1 MVFACNLLCA
11 SANAREYEEQVRIG
25 DKMGAL
31 QNVFSPNLSWRTM
44 ISSFFSAFDQ
54 FRTMTPIDVVDILVV
69 AYIIYRVMKLLKDTS
84 AARLAKG
91 ILILVLIMLF
101 ASFLRLT
108 MISWLLRNALSV
120 GVFAVVV
127 IFQPELRRLLEQIG
141 KGNLSRMLIPDTDP
155 NVVESMIV
163 ATVSA
168 CADMSRTKTGALI
181 VFERKERLG
190 EIIATGTRVDAAPSA
205 ELIKNIFFKNSPLHD
220 GAMIVR
226 AGRVCAAGCVLPLS
240 GNQGLSRD
248 LGTRHRAAVGMSETA
263 DSVLV
268 VVSEETGAIS
278 VAIGGM
284 LKRSRASCSAMNSG
298 TGTKKAVL
306 PPSATSGREVPA
318 SEEEFYQ
325 KARFSA
331 EAPVAGTVYR
341 SVGSCYGY

>member
-1 MVFACNLLCA
+1 
-11 SANAREYEEQVRIG
+11 
-25 DKMGAL
+25 
-31 QNVFSPNLSWRTM
+31 
-44 ISSFFSAFDQ
+44 
-54 FRTMTPIDVVDILVV
+54 MTPIDVVDILVV

-155 NVVESMIV
+155 SVVESMIV

-284 LKRSRASCSAMNSG
+284 LKRHLSPDMLRKLLENELLDSEKQEKSRLAAIRDMWKG
-298 TGTKKAVL
+298 G
-306 PPSATSGREVPA
+306 
-318 SEEEFYQ
+318 
-325 KARFSA
+325 
-331 EAPVAGTVYR
+331 AGK
-341 SVGSCYGY
+341 

>member
-1 MVFACNLLCA
+1 
-11 SANAREYEEQVRIG
+11 
-25 DKMGAL
+25 
-31 QNVFSPNLSWRTM
+31 
-44 ISSFFSAFDQ
+44 
-54 FRTMTPIDVVDILVV
+54 MTPIDVVDILVV

-101 ASFLRLT
+101 ASFLHLT

-155 NVVESMIV
+155 DVVESMIV

-284 LKRSRASCSAMNSG
+284 LKRHLSPEILQKMLESELLGDELRNRNEKSRIAAIRDKWKG
-298 TGTKKAVL
+298 G
-306 PPSATSGREVPA
+306 
-318 SEEEFYQ
+318 
-325 KARFSA
+325 
-331 EAPVAGTVYR
+331 AGK
-341 SVGSCYGY
+341 

>member
-1 MVFACNLLCA
+1 MFLLTNIN
-11 SANAREYEEQVRIG
+11 SLIKTIG
-25 DKMGAL
+25 IL
-31 QNVFSPNLSWRTM
+31 
-44 ISSFFSAFDQ
+44 
-54 FRTMTPIDVVDILVV
+54 DVIDILVV
-69 AYIIYRVMKLLKDTS
+69 AYFLFRIYLMLKNTRAAVLVKGLLTLGAIMFISRWLNLHVISWVLEKSMT
-84 AARLAKG
+84 
-91 ILILVLIMLF
+91 VLIV
-101 ASFLRLT
+101 
-108 MISWLLRNALSV
+108 ALPIV
-120 GVFAVVV
+120 
-127 IFQPELRRLLEQIG
+127 FQPELRRLLEQIG

-155 NVVESMIV
+155 DVVESMIV

-284 LKRSRASCSAMNSG
+284 LKRHLSPEILQKMLESELLGDELRSKND
-298 TGTKKAVL
+298 KAVL
-306 PPSATSGREVPA
+306 PPSATSGREAPA
-318 SEEEFYQ
+318 SEEEIF
-325 KARFSA
+325 
-331 EAPVAGTVYR
+331 
-341 SVGSCYGY
+341 

>member
-1 MVFACNLLCA
+1 
-11 SANAREYEEQVRIG
+11 
-25 DKMGAL
+25 
-31 QNVFSPNLSWRTM
+31 M

-141 KGNLSRMLIPDTDP
+141 KGNFSRLIVPADAPDE
-155 NVVESMIV
+155 VESMIT

-181 VFERKERLG
+181 VFERRERLG
-190 EIIATGTRVDAAPSA
+190 EIISTGTMVDAAPSA

-240 GNQGLSRD
+240 GNQSLSRD
-248 LGTRHRAAVGMSETA
+248 LGTRHRAAVGMSESA

-268 VVSEETGAIS
+268 VVSEETGSIS

-284 LKRSRASCSAMNSG
+284 LKRHLSPDMLRKLLENELLDSEKQEKSRLAAIRDMWKG
-298 TGTKKAVL
+298 G
-306 PPSATSGREVPA
+306 
-318 SEEEFYQ
+318 
-325 KARFSA
+325 
-331 EAPVAGTVYR
+331 AGK
-341 SVGSCYGY
+341 

>member
-1 MVFACNLLCA
+1 
-11 SANAREYEEQVRIG
+11 
-25 DKMGAL
+25 
-31 QNVFSPNLSWRTM
+31 
-44 ISSFFSAFDQ
+44 
-54 FRTMTPIDVVDILVV
+54 MTPIDVVDILVV

-101 ASFLRLT
+101 ASFLHLT

-168 CADMSRTKTGALI
+168 CADMSKTKTGALI

-284 LKRSRASCSAMNSG
+284 LKRHLSPEILQKMLESELLGDELRNRNEKSRIAAIRDKWKG
-298 TGTKKAVL
+298 G
-306 PPSATSGREVPA
+306 
-318 SEEEFYQ
+318 
-325 KARFSA
+325 
-331 EAPVAGTVYR
+331 AGK
-341 SVGSCYGY
+341 

>member
-1 MVFACNLLCA
+1 
-11 SANAREYEEQVRIG
+11 
-25 DKMGAL
+25 
-31 QNVFSPNLSWRTM
+31 
-44 ISSFFSAFDQ
+44 
-54 FRTMTPIDVVDILVV
+54 MTPIDVVDILVV

-101 ASFLRLT
+101 ASFLHLT

-168 CADMSRTKTGALI
+168 CADMSKTKTGALI

-284 LKRSRASCSAMNSG
+284 LKRHLSPEILQKMLESELLGDELRSKNEKSRIAAIRDKWKG
-298 TGTKKAVL
+298 G
-306 PPSATSGREVPA
+306 
-318 SEEEFYQ
+318 
-325 KARFSA
+325 
-331 EAPVAGTVYR
+331 AGK
-341 SVGSCYGY
+341 

>member
-1 MVFACNLLCA
+1 MSTFQTLF
-11 SANAREYEEQVRIG
+11 SQDIG
-25 DKMGAL
+25 RL
-31 QNVFSPNLSWRTM
+31 NWRTVLD
-44 ISSFFSAFDQ
+44 SFFSAFNQ
-54 FRTMTPIDVVDILVV
+54 FRTISFIDILDILIV
-69 AYIIYRVMKLLKDTS
+69 AYIIYRFMKLLKDTS
-84 AARLAKG
+84 AERLIKG
-91 ILILVLIMLF
+91 IIILVGIMLL
-101 ASFLRLT
+101 ASMLHLT
-108 MISWLLRNALSV
+108 MISWLLQQALNV
-120 GVFAVVV
+120 GLFAIVVV
-127 IFQPELRRLLEQIG
+127 FQPELRRLLEQIG
-141 KGNLSRMLIPDTDP
+141 KGNFSRLIVPADAPDE
-155 NVVESMIV
+155 VESMIT

-284 LKRSRASCSAMNSG
+284 LKRHLSPEILQKMLESELLGDELRNRNEKSRIAAIRDKWKG
-298 TGTKKAVL
+298 G
-306 PPSATSGREVPA
+306 
-318 SEEEFYQ
+318 
-325 KARFSA
+325 
-331 EAPVAGTVYR
+331 AGK
-341 SVGSCYGY
+341 

>member
-1 MVFACNLLCA
+1 
-11 SANAREYEEQVRIG
+11 
-25 DKMGAL
+25 
-31 QNVFSPNLSWRTM
+31 M

-101 ASFLRLT
+101 ASFLHLT

-155 NVVESMIV
+155 DVVESMIV

-278 VAIGGM
+278 ACSSAIC
-284 LKRSRASCSAMNSG
+284 RPRFCRRCSRASCLAMNSG
-298 TGTKKAVL
+298 AKTIKAVL
-306 PPSATSGREVPA
+306 PPSATSGREAPA
-318 SEEEFYQ
+318 SEEEFSE
-325 KARFSA
+325 KAGFSA
-331 EAPVAGTVYR
+331 EDPVAGAVYR
-341 SVGSCYGY
+341 SVGSCYGC

>member
-1 MVFACNLLCA
+1 
-11 SANAREYEEQVRIG
+11 
-25 DKMGAL
+25 
-31 QNVFSPNLSWRTM
+31 
-44 ISSFFSAFDQ
+44 
-54 FRTMTPIDVVDILVV
+54 
-69 AYIIYRVMKLLKDTS
+69 MKLLKDTS

-101 ASFLRLT
+101 ASFLHLT

-284 LKRSRASCSAMNSG
+284 LKRHLSPEILQKMLESELLGDELRNRNEKSRIAAIRDKWKG
-298 TGTKKAVL
+298 G
-306 PPSATSGREVPA
+306 
-318 SEEEFYQ
+318 
-325 KARFSA
+325 
-331 EAPVAGTVYR
+331 AGK
-341 SVGSCYGY
+341 